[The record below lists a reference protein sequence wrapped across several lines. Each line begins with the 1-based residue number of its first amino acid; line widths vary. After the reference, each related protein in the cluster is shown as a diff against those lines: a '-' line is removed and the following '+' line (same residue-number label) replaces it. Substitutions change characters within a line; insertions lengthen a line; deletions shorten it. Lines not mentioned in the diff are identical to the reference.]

1 MHTYEFQDLKVGARV
16 QVKTTSGE
24 WVEATVARLASSIN
38 RMVPFR
44 GGRYQG
50 HQVLLASGQKLSDVK
65 ADSVRWCLDDMNKQ
79 QAMALKFGDKVQVKT
94 TLGNWVEAKVIDK
107 PVTRSG
113 LVYVPVL
120 PTDRRRRRS
129 DVISENI
136 RIQPAEEKQS

>member
-1 MHTYEFQDLKVGARV
+1 MRTYEAQALKVG
-16 QVKTTSGE
+16 T
-24 WVEATVARLASSIN
+24 
-38 RMVPFR
+38 
-44 GGRYQG
+44 
-50 HQVLLASGQKLSDVK
+50 
-65 ADSVRWCLDDMNKQ
+65 
-79 QAMALKFGDKVQVKT
+79 KVQVKT
-94 TLGNWVEAKVIDK
+94 SSGKWVEAKVIDK